1 MGKHNIEKK
10 SIGFSILRVVIG
22 FWHNI
27 IFYRKI
33 VIINRQNIPKEGN
46 IIFTPNH
53 QNALMDALALISS
66 IKRQLVFVA
75 RADIFAKKSIAAI
88 LYYIKILPIY
98 RIRDGFNSLKKN
110 EETFAKVVDVLK
122 AGNGLVILPEGNHGG
137 RRKLRPL
144 KKGFARI
151 ALQAEEANDFGLDL
165 KIVPVGIDYD
175 NYESIR
181 STLTLNFGEPIS
193 VSDYYKIYKENAPVA
208 LTKIKE
214 NLAKSISKV
223 MIDIRSN
230 TYYELYDNLRNL
242 YSDRYCQNLGFPN
255 GAQPHKFEADKLL
268 IEKLE
273 KFEEEKPKEIKALQ
287 GLVSKYQKGLKNA
300 NISPSCFEKE
310 PKSIIT
316 ILLKSVVL
324 FLLLPLY
331 LYGLILNILPYQI
344 SLAST
349 KIFKDRQFFSSAKMA
364 ISLFMFPIFYTLEIV
379 IFSIFVDQY
388 HWFYLFMSMCVGG
401 IISWALHNCIL
412 NNLMD
417 WRLFLLKNR
426 NAKVYKL
433 LRLMLDNIFSTTDKI
448 VSGY

>member
-10 SIGFSILRVVIG
+10 SFGFSILRVVIG

-33 VIINRQNIPKEGN
+33 VIINKQNIPSRGN
-46 IIFTPNH
+46 VIFTPNH
-53 QNALMDALALISS
+53 QNALMDALALIFN

-75 RADIFAKKSIAAI
+75 RADIFSKKSIAAI

-98 RIRDGFNSLKKN
+98 RIRDGFDSLKKN
-110 EETFAKVVDVLK
+110 EETFAKVVDVVK

-151 ALQAEEANDFGLDL
+151 AFQAEEANDFSLNI
-165 KIVPVGIDYD
+165 KIIPVGLDYD

-181 STLTLNFGEPIS
+181 SNLTLNFGKPIS
-193 VSDYYKIYKENAPVA
+193 VSDYYKIYKENAPLA

-214 NLAKSISKV
+214 KLAESISKV

-242 YSDRYCQNLGFPN
+242 YSNRYCQNLGFPN
-255 GAQPHKFEADKLL
+255 GDQPNKFKADKLL

-273 KFEEEKPKEIKALQ
+273 RFEEEKPQEIKALQ
-287 GLVSKYQKGLKNA
+287 GLVSKYVRGIKNA
-300 NISPSCFEKE
+300 NISTSCFERGTK
-310 PKSIIT
+310 PIIT
-316 ILLKSVVL
+316 LLLKSVVL
-324 FLLLPLY
+324 ILLLPLY

-344 SLAST
+344 SMAST
-349 KIFKDRQFFSSAKMA
+349 KIFKDRQFFSSAKLA
-364 ISLFMFPIFYTLEIV
+364 ISLFVFPIFYTLETV

-388 HWFYLFMSMCVGG
+388 HWFYFFISMTVGG
-401 IISWALHNCIL
+401 AVSWALHNSIM

-417 WRLFLLKNR
+417 WRLFLLKTR
-426 NAKVYKL
+426 KAKVYKL
-433 LRLMLDNIFSTTDKI
+433 LRQMLDNIFTKTDEI